1 MPELLRMPEVATGS
15 TSAVLSAWQVPVGQ
29 EYAAGE
35 VIAVLETDKAVVD
48 MEAEAA
54 GSLVHLLAEAG
65 QEVATGEPIAVWAQP
80 GEQVADPA
88 AAAAELGVSTGTST
102 EPQPE
107 PTAAATSEPA
117 PAPAAAPT
125 AAPTTEPAVQS
136 TPIAPT
142 SNGERIFASPIAR
155 RMARE
160 AGIGLEVLVGSGPGG
175 RIRRRDV
182 EAAIASGV
190 SVSVM
195 PAVPAVPSQAPASPP
210 ATGSA
215 AGYREIPHTRL
226 RKAIANRLTESK
238 STVPHFYLRGT
249 AVVDDLLAMRAQ
261 MNEGEDNRISVNDFI
276 IKAVA
281 YAHSKVPEANV
292 IWTQDAVRVFDT
304 VDISVAIATE
314 TGLVT
319 PVVRDVGS
327 LSLGQL
333 ALITK
338 DFAARAKEGT
348 LRQTELEGG
357 STSVSNLGMFGT
369 EGFDAII
376 NPPQSTI
383 LAVGA
388 AQQQPVVRDGNVVV
402 GTTVQFS
409 LSVDH
414 RPIDGA
420 VAARWM
426 QVFIDAMEN
435 PARIVR

>member
-15 TSAVLSAWQVPVGQ
+15 TSAILSAWQVGIDQ
-29 EYAAGE
+29 QYSSGD

-48 MEAEAA
+48 MEAE
-54 GSLVHLLAEAG
+54 GDGRIVHFLAFDG
-65 QEVATGEPIAVWAQP
+65 QEVATGDPIAIWAAI
-80 GEQVADPA
+80 GEEVADPA
-88 AAAAELGVSTGTST
+88 AAAQALGVGDAGEASKPAEAEAASGEKA
-102 EPQPE
+102 EPSQPAE
-107 PTAAATSEPA
+107 AAPAGQPTAQATEQPA
-117 PAPAAAPT
+117 
-125 AAPTTEPAVQS
+125 S
-136 TPIAPT
+136 
-142 SNGERIFASPIAR
+142 GRIFASPIAR

-160 AGIGLEVLVGSGPGG
+160 AGIGLEALVGSGPGG

-182 EAAIASGV
+182 EAAIASGAA
-190 SVSVM
+190 SQTAA
-195 PAVPAVPSQAPASPP
+195 PAPAASQAPASAPVAAP
-210 ATGSA
+210 A

-261 MNEGEDNRISVNDFI
+261 MNDGEENRVSVNDFI

-281 YAHSKVPEANV
+281 YAHGKVPEANV
-292 IWTQDAVRVFDT
+292 IWTEDAVRAFDT

-338 DFAARAKEGT
+338 DFAVRAKDGG
-348 LRQTELEGG
+348 LRQNELEGG
-357 STSVSNLGMFGT
+357 TTSVSNLGMFGT

-388 AQQQPVVRDGNVVV
+388 AQQQPVARDGNVEIA
-402 GTTVQFS
+402 TTVQFS

-420 VAARWM
+420 TAARWM
-426 QVFIDAMEN
+426 QVFIDAMQN

>member
-15 TSAVLSAWQVPVGQ
+15 TSAVLSAWQVPLGQ
-29 EYAAGE
+29 EYVAGE

-80 GEQVADPA
+80 GEQVADPVA
-88 AAAAELGVSTGTST
+88 AAALLGVGTGAPAKA
-102 EPQPE
+102 EPDSMAKTTGE
-107 PTAAATSEPA
+107 TASELTSEPA
-117 PAPAAAPT
+117 PEPT
-125 AAPTTEPAVQS
+125 LTDS
-136 TPIAPT
+136 
-142 SNGERIFASPIAR
+142 GERIFASPIAR

-160 AGIGLEVLVGSGPGG
+160 AKISLATLVGSGPNG

-182 EAAIASGV
+182 EAAMSAAPSTPVAPAKAAVDASG
-190 SVSVM
+190 
-195 PAVPAVPSQAPASPP
+195 SP
-210 ATGSA
+210 

-292 IWTQDAVRVFDT
+292 IWTQDAVRVFDI

>member
-88 AAAAELGVSTGTST
+88 AAAAELGVSTGTLT

-125 AAPTTEPAVQS
+125 AAPTPEPAVQS

-190 SVSVM
+190 SVSV
-195 PAVPAVPSQAPASPP
+195 VPAVPSQAPASPP

-226 RKAIANRLTESK
+226 RKAIANRLAESK

-292 IWTQDAVRVFDT
+292 IWTQEAVRAFDT

>member
-1 MPELLRMPEVATGS
+1 
-15 TSAVLSAWQVPVGQ
+15 
-29 EYAAGE
+29 
-35 VIAVLETDKAVVD
+35 
-48 MEAEAA
+48 
-54 GSLVHLLAEAG
+54 
-65 QEVATGEPIAVWAQP
+65 
-80 GEQVADPA
+80 
-88 AAAAELGVSTGTST
+88 
-102 EPQPE
+102 
-107 PTAAATSEPA
+107 
-117 PAPAAAPT
+117 
-125 AAPTTEPAVQS
+125 
-136 TPIAPT
+136 
-142 SNGERIFASPIAR
+142 
-155 RMARE
+155 
-160 AGIGLEVLVGSGPGG
+160 VGSGPGG

-182 EAAIASGV
+182 EAAIASGAA
-190 SVSVM
+190 SQTAA
-195 PAVPAVPSQAPASPP
+195 PAPAASQAPASAPVAAP
-210 ATGSA
+210 A

-226 RKAIANRLTESK
+226 RKAIASRLTESK

-261 MNEGEDNRISVNDFI
+261 MNDGEENRVSVNDFI

-281 YAHSKVPEANV
+281 YAHGKVPEANV
-292 IWTQDAVRVFDT
+292 IWTEDAVRAFDT

-338 DFAARAKEGT
+338 DFAVRAKDGG
-348 LRQTELEGG
+348 LRQNELEGG
-357 STSVSNLGMFGT
+357 TTSVSNLGMFGT

-388 AQQQPVVRDGNVVV
+388 AQQQPVARDGNVEIA
-402 GTTVQFS
+402 TTVQFS

-420 VAARWM
+420 TAARWM
-426 QVFIDAMEN
+426 QVFIDAMQN

>member
-15 TSAVLSAWQVPVGQ
+15 TSAILSAWQVGIDQ
-29 EYAAGE
+29 QYAGGD

-48 MEAEAA
+48 MEAE
-54 GSLVHLLAEAG
+54 GDGRIVHFLASDG
-65 QEVATGEPIAVWAQP
+65 QEVATGDPIAIWAAI
-80 GEQVADPA
+80 GEEVADPVA
-88 AAAAELGVSTGTST
+88 AAAALGIGDSQQA
-102 EPQPE
+102 EPE
-107 PTAAATSEPA
+107 PAEPAEQAEQAEQAAATTQSQ
-117 PAPAAAPT
+117 PT
-125 AAPTTEPAVQS
+125 V
-136 TPIAPT
+136 
-142 SNGERIFASPIAR
+142 GRIFASPIAR

-160 AGIGLEVLVGSGPGG
+160 AGIGLEALVGSGPGG

-182 EAAIASGV
+182 EAAIASGAA
-190 SVSVM
+190 SQTAA
-195 PAVPAVPSQAPASPP
+195 PAPAASQAPASAPVAAP
-210 ATGSA
+210 A

-226 RKAIANRLTESK
+226 RKAIASRLTESK

-261 MNEGEDNRISVNDFI
+261 MNDGEENRVSVNDFI

-281 YAHSKVPEANV
+281 YAHGKVPEANV
-292 IWTQDAVRVFDT
+292 IWTEDAVRAFDT

-338 DFAARAKEGT
+338 DFAVRAKDGG
-348 LRQTELEGG
+348 LRQNELEGG
-357 STSVSNLGMFGT
+357 TTSVSNLGMFGT

-388 AQQQPVVRDGNVVV
+388 AQQQPVARDGNVEIA
-402 GTTVQFS
+402 TTVQFS

-420 VAARWM
+420 TAARWM
-426 QVFIDAMEN
+426 QVFIDAMQN

>member
-15 TSAVLSAWQVPVGQ
+15 TSAILSAWQVGIDQ
-29 EYAAGE
+29 QYAGGD

-48 MEAEAA
+48 MEAE
-54 GSLVHLLAEAG
+54 GDGRIVHFLASDG
-65 QEVATGEPIAVWAQP
+65 QEVATGDPIAIWAAI
-80 GEQVADPA
+80 GEEVADPA
-88 AAAAELGVSTGTST
+88 AAAQALGVGDAGEASKPA
-102 EPQPE
+102 EAE
-107 PTAAATSEPA
+107 AATGEKAEPSQPAEAA
-117 PAPAAAPT
+117 PAGQATAQATEQPT
-125 AAPTTEPAVQS
+125 
-136 TPIAPT
+136 
-142 SNGERIFASPIAR
+142 GGRIFASPIAR

-160 AGIGLEVLVGSGPGG
+160 AGIGLEALVGSGPGG

-182 EAAIASGV
+182 EAAIASGAA
-190 SVSVM
+190 SATS
-195 PAVPAVPSQAPASPP
+195 PAAAPAASQAPASPP
-210 ATGSA
+210 VAAPA

-226 RKAIANRLTESK
+226 RKAIASRLTESK

-261 MNEGEDNRISVNDFI
+261 MNDGEENRVSVNDFI

-281 YAHSKVPEANV
+281 YAHGKVPEANV
-292 IWTQDAVRVFDT
+292 IWTEDAVRAFDT

-338 DFAARAKEGT
+338 DFAVRAKDGG
-348 LRQTELEGG
+348 LRQNELEGG
-357 STSVSNLGMFGT
+357 TTSVSNLGMFGT

-388 AQQQPVVRDGNVVV
+388 AQQQPVARDGNVEIA
-402 GTTVQFS
+402 TTVQFS

-420 VAARWM
+420 TAARWM

>member
-15 TSAVLSAWQVPVGQ
+15 TSAILSAWQVQ
-29 EYAAGE
+29 IDQQYATGD

-48 MEAEAA
+48 MEAE
-54 GSLVHLLAEAG
+54 GDGRIVHFLASDG
-65 QEVATGEPIAVWAQP
+65 QEVATGDPIAIWAAV
-80 GEQVADPA
+80 GEEVADPVA
-88 AAAAELGVSTGTST
+88 AAAALGIGDS
-102 EPQPE
+102 EQ
-107 PTAAATSEPA
+107 AASVPAEPA
-117 PAPAAAPT
+117 EQAGQA
-125 AAPTTEPAVQS
+125 EPAEPAEPAEQVPATTQS
-136 TPIAPT
+136 QPT
-142 SNGERIFASPIAR
+142 VGRIFASPIAR

-160 AGIGLEVLVGSGPGG
+160 AGIGLAALVGSGPGG

-182 EAAIASGV
+182 EAAIASGAA
-190 SVSVM
+190 
-195 PAVPAVPSQAPASPP
+195 PAASQPAAPAASQAPASTPV
-210 ATGSA
+210 AASA
-215 AGYREIPHTRL
+215 AGYREIAHTRL
-226 RKAIANRLTESK
+226 RKAIASRLTESK

-261 MNEGEDNRISVNDFI
+261 MNDGEENRVSVNDFI

-281 YAHSKVPEANV
+281 YAHGKVPEANV
-292 IWTQDAVRVFDT
+292 IWTEDAVRAFDT

-338 DFAARAKEGT
+338 DFAARAKDGG
-348 LRQTELEGG
+348 LRQNELEGG
-357 STSVSNLGMFGT
+357 TTSVSNLGMFGT

-388 AQQQPVVRDGNVVV
+388 AQQQPVARDGNVEIA
-402 GTTVQFS
+402 TTVQFS

-420 VAARWM
+420 TAARWM